1 MTAEFNWDDAR
12 IFLAIA
18 RVGTLS
24 GAADK
29 MNMGI
34 ATVSRLLDRL
44 EQALNVPLFSRHQSG
59 YRLTDDGEALLAR
72 AEALE
77 YAGLAFGEAAQLQG
91 HVAGVVRLATSDN
104 LATHFILPSLKGLLD
119 HYPELRVEVLSGVQ
133 PVNLHR
139 RDAGFA
145 VVVAIML
152 AIDLL
157 LQGRRGSHSMTMKQA
172 AGWSILWV
180 TLSLLFNAA
189 FWWYLVQ
196 TQGRAVADPQALAF
210 LTGYLIE
217 KALAVDNVFVW
228 LMLFSYFAVPPALQ
242 RRVLVYGVL
251 GAIVLRTIMIF
262 AGSWLISQFDWLL
275 YVFGAFLLF
284 TGVKMALAK
293 EDDSGIG
300 DKPLVRWIRSHL
312 RMTDKIESERFF
324 TRKNGVLF
332 ATPLLLVL
340 ILVELSDV
348 IFAVDSIPAIF
359 AVTTDPFIVLTSNL
373 FAILGLRAMYFLLA
387 GVAERF
393 SMLKYGL
400 SVILVFIG
408 VKMLIVDFYHIPVA
422 ISLGVVGGILTVTLL
437 INAWVNKQHDKQRK
451 LPE

>member
-1 MTAEFNWDDAR
+1 MNT
-12 IFLAIA
+12 
-18 RVGTLS
+18 VGTP
-24 GAADK
+24 
-29 MNMGI
+29 
-34 ATVSRLLDRL
+34 LLW
-44 EQALNVPLFSRHQSG
+44 G
-59 YRLTDDGEALLAR
+59 
-72 AEALE
+72 
-77 YAGLAFGEAAQLQG
+77 
-91 HVAGVVRLATSDN
+91 
-104 LATHFILPSLKGLLD
+104 
-119 HYPELRVEVLSGVQ
+119 
-133 PVNLHR
+133 
-139 RDAGFA
+139 GFA

-324 TRKNGVLF
+324 TLKNGVLF

-408 VKMLIVDFYHIPVA
+408 VKMLIVDFYHLPVA
-422 ISLGVVGGILTVTLL
+422 ISLGVVGGILAVTLL
-437 INAWVNKQHDKQRK
+437 INAWVNRQHDKQRK

>member
-1 MTAEFNWDDAR
+1 MNT
-12 IFLAIA
+12 
-18 RVGTLS
+18 VGTP
-24 GAADK
+24 
-29 MNMGI
+29 
-34 ATVSRLLDRL
+34 LLW
-44 EQALNVPLFSRHQSG
+44 G
-59 YRLTDDGEALLAR
+59 
-72 AEALE
+72 
-77 YAGLAFGEAAQLQG
+77 
-91 HVAGVVRLATSDN
+91 
-104 LATHFILPSLKGLLD
+104 
-119 HYPELRVEVLSGVQ
+119 
-133 PVNLHR
+133 
-139 RDAGFA
+139 GFA

-275 YVFGAFLLF
+275 YAFGAFLLF

-422 ISLGVVGGILTVTLL
+422 ISLGVVGGILAVTLL
-437 INAWVNKQHDKQRK
+437 INAWVNRQHDKQRK